1 MTHHTTVTR
10 RQFLGTLPIAAAAA
24 LMTPRPGRAEG
35 AHTTGTPIP
44 DGARHPEPRPGI
56 DARNVLTADQLAD
69 APHVIELYDQ
79 IRQIPHIADG
89 IHCYCGC
96 AELEGYRSLLTCY
109 EQGGMSKY
117 CDICQGQG
125 RLAYNRWREGQSLAQ
140 IRRATDA
147 RFGSATAPARRQTR
161 HTDCASRP
169 TATLSLEDR

>member
-1 MTHHTTVTR
+1 MTRHTTGTR
-10 RQFLGTLPIAAAAA
+10 RQFLATLPIVAAAA
-24 LMTPRPGRAEG
+24 LISVHPGRAEG
-35 AHTTGTPIP
+35 ARTTASPVP
-44 DGARHPEPRPGI
+44 DDGRHPEPRPGI

-69 APHVIELYDQ
+69 APHVIELYDHV
-79 IRQIPHIADG
+79 RQIPHIADG
-89 IHCYCGC
+89 IRCYCGC

-109 EQGGMSKY
+109 ERGGMSKY

-147 RFGSATAPARRQTR
+147 RFGSAVAPAGRQTT
-161 HTDCASRP
+161 HADCASRS